1 MFSYKQGGQ
10 EQGGSSAG
18 KNLLPSPSPSPLPS
32 ALGARHPAAIAEYSY
47 ECINPARIHSEE
59 WERLVIPHDTFHQP
73 AFLRA
78 SPDPW
83 GGIRSDLCSSPHL
96 SWPRS
101 TSLQDVTAGRT
112 GRDTQAGSSTS
123 ATPLLLS
130 RPQAQPGTGVSISR
144 ELPDFP
150 SSPALRRRFSASQEQ
165 AAGPGPAR
173 VLLKL
178 MLPTKNHCR

>member
-32 ALGARHPAAIAEYSY
+32 TLGARHPAAIAEYSY

-59 WERLVIPHDTFHQP
+59 WERLVILHDTFHLPQ
-73 AFLRA
+73 
-78 SPDPW
+78 S
-83 GGIRSDLCSSPHL
+83 I
-96 SWPRS
+96 PRS
-101 TSLQDVTAGRT
+101 LGWHQEWPLLISPPLMVQVVSLQDVTAGRT
-112 GRDTQAGSSTS
+112 GRDTRAGSSTS

-130 RPQAQPGTGVSISR
+130 RPQAQRGTGVSISR

-150 SSPALRRRFSASQEQ
+150 SSPALRRHFSASQEQ
-165 AAGPGPAR
+165 AADPGPAR